1 MLTFSK
7 CKGDLFTDQ
16 IKEALKSLEG
26 SVVKLESAVYGSKK
40 ARVEAQEKVVKLKQ
54 VVKNTYERLDHALTQ
69 FKQGAE

>member
-54 VVKNTYERLDHALTQ
+54 VVKNTYERLDRALIQ